1 MTEKKDADV
10 EKDVDPAL
18 PAIVKAAPELIPLW
32 DWWVKE
38 GKSTLVMLL
47 VIALGFFGFL
57 GIRNYLHGRNA
68 AAGQAIQ
75 QSNTLDELNTAVSE
89 YGSSSAG
96 VGLKLRL
103 AKTHFDS
110 DHFQD
115 ALDLYEAVLKDMD
128 KDDPFRDIAELGRAF
143 SLEGLKKYAEASE
156 AYAAYASD
164 EAKSHDG
171 FRLTAKFGMARC
183 KAQQGDVAG
192 AEADLKTLKEATAA
206 EDEKS
211 RIDTMLTLLK
221 HYDFTRVDAAP
232 LDAFNLPA
240 DNLAL
245 PAPAAPA
252 PAPAPAK
259 AAPAAPAPAKK

>member
-47 VIALGFFGFL
+47 VIALGFLGFI

-75 QSNTLDELNTAVSE
+75 QSSTLDELNTAVSE

-171 FRLTAKFGMARC
+171 FRLTAKPDGVLRVMKKDGQNCTQEQATRIAWRNI
-183 KAQQGDVAG
+183 KDWIAAQIALVETEQASMQELFLPYLVISQKDAPPQTLYEKFEGSQYMLP
-192 AEADLKTLKEATAA
+192 EA
-206 EDEKS
+206 
-211 RIDTMLTLLK
+211 
-221 HYDFTRVDAAP
+221 
-232 LDAFNLPA
+232 
-240 DNLAL
+240 
-245 PAPAAPA
+245 
-252 PAPAPAK
+252 
-259 AAPAAPAPAKK
+259 